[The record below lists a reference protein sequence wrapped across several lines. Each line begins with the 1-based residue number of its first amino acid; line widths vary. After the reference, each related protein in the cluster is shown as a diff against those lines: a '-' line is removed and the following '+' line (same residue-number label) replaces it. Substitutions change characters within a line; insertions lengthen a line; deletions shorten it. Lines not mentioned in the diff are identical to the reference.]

1 MSGIK
6 GPDRAP
12 EEKLA
17 QWIRDYQAALLR
29 SCYLYLQD
37 RGLAEDAVQE
47 TYLKAY
53 QHWADFRA
61 ESSEKTWLFRIA
73 INTCRDMRRSAWFR
87 HRDRRL
93 TPDML
98 PGAQASFAPRDERL
112 TLLVANLPRKL
123 KEVVLLY
130 YYQVFSV
137 TEIAQALSISQSS
150 VSGRLKRAREALR
163 RGMGGVYGEE

>member
-17 QWIRDYQAALLR
+17 QWIHDYQAVLLR

-73 INTCRDMRRSAWFR
+73 INTCRDM
-87 HRDRRL
+87 
-93 TPDML
+93 L

-130 YYQVFSV
+130 YYQDFSV

>member
-1 MSGIK
+1 MPYECPSDSRSELDRLMEQYGSSLLRMSALYLK
-6 GPDRAP
+6 DAS
-12 EEKLA
+12 LA
-17 QWIRDYQAALLR
+17 Q
-29 SCYLYLQD
+29 
-37 RGLAEDAVQE
+37 DAVQE
-47 TYLKAY
+47 TFLKAY
-53 QHWADFRA
+53 RHLGDYRG
-61 ESSEKTWLFRIA
+61 ESSEKTWLTTICV
-73 INTCRDMRRSAWFR
+73 NTCRDMRRSAWFR

-130 YYQVFSV
+130 YYQDFSV

-163 RGMGGVYGEE
+163 RGMGGVYEKE

>member
-93 TPDML
+93 T
-98 PGAQASFAPRDERL
+98 
-112 TLLVANLPRKL
+112 LLVANLPRKL

-130 YYQVFSV
+130 YYQDFSV

-163 RGMGGVYGEE
+163 RGMGGVYEEE

>member
-53 QHWADFRA
+53 QHWASFRA
-61 ESSEKTWLFRIA
+61 GSS
-73 INTCRDMRRSAWFR
+73 
-87 HRDRRL
+87 
-93 TPDML
+93 
-98 PGAQASFAPRDERL
+98 
-112 TLLVANLPRKL
+112 
-123 KEVVLLY
+123 
-130 YYQVFSV
+130 
-137 TEIAQALSISQSS
+137 
-150 VSGRLKRAREALR
+150 
-163 RGMGGVYGEE
+163 

>member
-98 PGAQASFAPRDERL
+98 PGAQASFAPMDERL

-130 YYQVFSV
+130 YYQDFSV

-163 RGMGGVYGEE
+163 RGMGGVYEEE

>member
-87 HRDRRL
+87 HRD
-93 TPDML
+93 
-98 PGAQASFAPRDERL
+98 QRL

-130 YYQVFSV
+130 YYQDFSV

-163 RGMGGVYGEE
+163 RGMGGVYEEE

>member
-6 GPDRAP
+6 GLIAP
-12 EEKLA
+12 EEKTCSNGFA
-17 QWIRDYQAALLR
+17 ITRLR
-29 SCYLYLQD
+29 CCAVAISYFGD

-73 INTCRDMRRSAWFR
+73 INTCRDIRRSAWFR

-98 PGAQASFAPRDERL
+98 PGAQASFAPRGRERL
-112 TLLVANLPRKL
+112 RCWWQTCPAN
-123 KEVVLLY
+123 
-130 YYQVFSV
+130 
-137 TEIAQALSISQSS
+137 
-150 VSGRLKRAREALR
+150 
-163 RGMGGVYGEE
+163 